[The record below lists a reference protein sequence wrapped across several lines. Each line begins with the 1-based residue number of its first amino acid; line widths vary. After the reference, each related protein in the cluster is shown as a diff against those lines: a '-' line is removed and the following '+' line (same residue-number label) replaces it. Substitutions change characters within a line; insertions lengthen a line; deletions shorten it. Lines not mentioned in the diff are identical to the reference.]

1 MQGFYRREEEPLHT
15 RKKSY
20 VLRQMD
26 GSGELFPGT
35 EITTLNEAD
44 GAQTREE
51 QSVYQAG
58 CGHFI
63 GFESAAELASSCS
76 FCGKTLCFRCGHLR
90 CRRCLKILCESCAKI
105 LDETTVYCKW
115 CRVVVLAKRA
125 AKAGV
130 KGLHEFLSKEF

>member
-1 MQGFYRREEEPLHT
+1 MQGFYRKEEEPLHT

-26 GSGELFPGT
+26 DSGELFPGT
-35 EITTLNEAD
+35 ETTTLNDAD

-63 GFESAAELASSCS
+63 GFESAAELAATCARCS
-76 FCGKTLCFRCGHLR
+76 KTLCPVCSVLR
-90 CRRCLKILCESCAKI
+90 CSRCFSILCVDCMRK
-105 LDETTVYCKW
+105 LDDTTVYCRR
-115 CRVVVLAKRA
+115 CRFIVLAKRA
-125 AKAGV
+125 AKAGIR
-130 KGLHEFLSKEF
+130 GLHEFLSKEF